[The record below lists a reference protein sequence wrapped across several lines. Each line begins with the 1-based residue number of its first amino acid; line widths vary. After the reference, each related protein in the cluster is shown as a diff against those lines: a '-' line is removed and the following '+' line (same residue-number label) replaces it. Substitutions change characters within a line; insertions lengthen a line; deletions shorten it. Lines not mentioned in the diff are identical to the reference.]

1 MPITTLNLRGWRF
14 TERYGPATRAAKL
27 EFRRGGDV
35 LGVVTLRAT
44 IGEESGVA
52 TLECN
57 FGGEP
62 RPTMER
68 IEIVSIPA
76 HFGGRLWFF
85 VCPFSGRRARKI
97 YRWPGMGFCHR
108 EASPVPPSYAHQNEA
123 HLERTASAMARVRK
137 RLGGWPGK
145 VEKKPAGMDWGT
157 YCRLS
162 VRHAELR
169 NRFWRLASRGLTE
182 QLQSI

>member
-1 MPITTLNLRGWRF
+1 
-14 TERYGPATRAAKL
+14 
-27 EFRRGGDV
+27 
-35 LGVVTLRAT
+35 
-44 IGEESGVA
+44 
-52 TLECN
+52 
-57 FGGEP
+57 
-62 RPTMER
+62 MER

-85 VCPFSGRRARKI
+85 LCPYTGRRARKI
-97 YRWPGMGFCHR
+97 YRWPDMGFCHR

-145 VEKKPAGMDWGT
+145 VEKPTGMDWGK
-157 YCRLS
+157 YYRLS
-162 VRHAELR
+162 MRHAELS
-169 NRFWRLASRGLTE
+169 NRFWRLASRGLSE